1 MWNLQSSR
9 RFVPSSSED
18 WVSPRYSGH
27 GGAGSSHECWRCEE
41 VGTTDHWH
49 YTLSCY
55 NWLHSIQALSR
66 TCWPHWPRLCIFCRK
81 FVLGSLMPAKSWTM
95 CSCVAPIKL
104 KSADYYIIHTLEST
118 VFERFLHGRLETT
131 ASWCWSPVDD
141 QHLTCLLSRWAC
153 SLQPSYVLPSVCPCK
168 QSWSCFCS
176 IESIL
181 KILEVEQMNV
191 TSFNKLYY
199 WIPLS
204 DI

>member
-1 MWNLQSSR
+1 MW
-9 RFVPSSSED
+9 
-18 WVSPRYSGH
+18 
-27 GGAGSSHECWRCEE
+27 GSWHHWHWP
-41 VGTTDHWH
+41 GTTGT
-49 YTLSCY
+49 TLSPATTGY
-55 NWLHSIQALSR
+55 TVYRPYPGQHTTS
-66 TCWPHWPRLCIFCRK
+66 WPHWPRLCIFCRK

-191 TSFNKLYY
+191 TSFNEFKVYPTIVLKLWDYVQERHCTRSMQD
-199 WIPLS
+199 L